1 MENDL
6 DDHIAGRNQEYL
18 LSKEENQVLLTL
30 LYLDLEQICDKIED
44 NFKAAN
50 SSS

>member
-6 DDHIAGRNQEYL
+6 DHIAGRNQEYL
-18 LSKEENQVLLTL
+18 LSKEENQVLMTF

>member
-1 MENDL
+1 MENDP
-6 DDHIAGRNQEYL
+6 DDHIAGRNKEYL

-30 LYLDLEQICDKIED
+30 LYLDLENICNKIED